1 MFAEDGAFE
10 LPYLATFGLPRMVKI
25 LRWSSSD
32 AKNANLT
39 VIWIFTDSVFRG
51 FDYFSHTRTVG
62 EHRFPARFS
71 ATPPK
76 SITSLTNNLRNT
88 DSH

>member
-39 VIWIFTDSVFRG
+39 VI
-51 FDYFSHTRTVG
+51 
-62 EHRFPARFS
+62 
-71 ATPPK
+71 
-76 SITSLTNNLRNT
+76 
-88 DSH
+88 